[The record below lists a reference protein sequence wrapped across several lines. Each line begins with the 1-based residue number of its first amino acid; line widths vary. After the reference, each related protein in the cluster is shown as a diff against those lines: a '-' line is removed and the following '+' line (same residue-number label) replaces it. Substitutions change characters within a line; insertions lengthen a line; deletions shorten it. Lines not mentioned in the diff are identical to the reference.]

1 MMSLA
6 NSTILLGDGAGWF
19 QSGVAIGCFQD
30 LSMFLDE
37 SIAGFLGQQIP
48 GLAGDL
54 EIVRQALVIS
64 DGL

>member
-1 MMSLA
+1 MAL
-6 NSTILLGDGAGWF
+6 DG
-19 QSGVAIGCFQD
+19 SKIGVAIGRFQD

-37 SIAGFLGQQIP
+37 SIMGFLGQQIP

-54 EIVRQALVIS
+54 EVIRQVLVIS